1 LRLSVRRIEITAVE
15 RAISEMERIGVD
27 PAGIRIMLDK
37 QFHYNFKVE
46 QLTPAQANVI
56 KQELLS
62 AGGEAAISRG
72 SASCRVPFTDAIL
85 SGTLKQF
92 KILIEKLKTQPFG
105 LDQAARDIAGALEN
119 ILKKELCV
127 KRRKGGAF
135 WTLGRRTVILGVLN
149 VTPDSFY
156 DGGKFLNAGEAISR
170 GLEMVEDGAD
180 WIDIGGQSSR
190 PGALPVTLEEEL
202 KRVVP
207 VVEALAK
214 KGVTV
219 SVDTT
224 KAEVARQALKAGAEI
239 INDIS
244 ALEADPDMARV
255 CATTGAPVVL
265 MHMRGTPETMQKD
278 VKYNDLTS
286 EVFNYLSGQV
296 AYAESC
302 GIDEERIIIDPGIG
316 FAKSAEGNLELIKNL
331 AEFKTLGRP
340 ILVGASRK
348 SFIGAVL
355 GGGSAPASAERL
367 GGSLAIGAIAVQ
379 NGAHI
384 LRVHDVKEMAQ
395 VVKLADAISR
405 SGVTSE

>member
-1 LRLSVRRIEITAVE
+1 
-15 RAISEMERIGVD
+15 MERIGVD

-72 SASCRVPFTDAIL
+72 SASCRIPFTDAIL

-127 KRRKGGAF
+127 KRRKDGAF
-135 WTLGRRTVILGVLN
+135 WTFGRRTVIMGVLN

-156 DGGKFLNAGEAISR
+156 DGGKFLNADEAVSR
-170 GLEMVEDGAD
+170 GLEMIKDGAD

-224 KAEVARQALKAGAEI
+224 KAEVARQAFKAGAEI

-244 ALEADPDMARV
+244 AFEADPDMARV
-255 CATTGAPVVL
+255 CAEAGAPVVL

-278 VKYNDLTS
+278 VHYDDLTS
-286 EVFNYLSGQV
+286 EVFNYLSGRV
-296 AYAESC
+296 AYAKSC
-302 GIDEERIIIDPGIG
+302 GIDPESIIIDPGIG
-316 FAKSAEGNLELIKNL
+316 FGKSAEGNLELIKNL

-340 ILVGASRK
+340 VLVGLSRK
-348 SFIGAVL
+348 SFISAVT
-355 GGGSAPASAERL
+355 GNATAPAERL
-367 GGSLAIGAIAVQ
+367 SGTLAAGAVAVQ

-384 LRVHDVKEMAQ
+384 LRVHDVKEAREAATI
-395 VVKLADAISR
+395 ADALKASR
-405 SGVTSE
+405 ADNGSV